1 MNENEN
7 GTSRGGRVT
16 WPPYHWI
23 QSGPTE
29 DAFADFWGFQY
40 DLHDLELHQRFIKMM
55 GLSANGANDSEIQ
68 KKMNQNNVRKYLS
81 GNKKHYLT
89 TIRWQHEILGRP
101 EQSLKWLPVHLK
113 PRGVPEGPWISVPT
127 EMASYRDVVRVI
139 EQLKPTEES
148 FRIMGDFGYGSKDE
162 LLSDRVNLYS
172 FFGGA
177 MAGDAGKP
185 LKGSSRFPSNAATLI
200 LSKAKPNSYRF
211 GGFASLSVNAS
222 LGLAMHRIRDAPQS
236 EQRYTKSECYR
247 WITPASPL
255 IAWTLRVFMGLR
267 KGEKTTYDPLRMD
280 WLLDAPKEFKIYFLQ
295 GLLESDGWVN
305 PGNDRVVF
313 VSSPNE
319 KLLTG
324 LLSSLDVRH
333 RLYQQRQIT
342 RIEFETELGLP
353 LNIFSPRIHSNNHE
367 NLVTMANARRF
378 PERKR
383 LPTWFLETIRPIIAM
398 KLNNAQ
404 ACLEIAK
411 LTGMKVSDHTV
422 KKYRK
427 SILS

>member
-1 MNENEN
+1 
-7 GTSRGGRVT
+7 
-16 WPPYHWI
+16 
-23 QSGPTE
+23 
-29 DAFADFWGFQY
+29 
-40 DLHDLELHQRFIKMM
+40 
-55 GLSANGANDSEIQ
+55 
-68 KKMNQNNVRKYLS
+68 MNQNNVRKYLS

-89 TIRWQHEILGRP
+89 TIRWHHELLGKP

-127 EMASYRDVVRVI
+127 EIASYRDIVHVI
-139 EQLKPTEES
+139 DQLKPTEES
-148 FRIMGDFGYGSKDE
+148 FRIMGDFGYVSKDE

-172 FFGGA
+172 FFGG
-177 MAGDAGKP
+177 MMSGDAGKT
-185 LKGSSRFPSNAATLI
+185 LKGSSRFPSSAATLM

-211 GGFASLSVNAS
+211 GEFASLSVNAS

-236 EQRYTKSECYR
+236 EQRYSKSECYR

-267 KGEKTTYDPLRMD
+267 KGEKTTYDALRMD

-305 PGNDRVVF
+305 PGRDRVVF

-324 LLSSLDVRH
+324 ILSSLGVRH
-333 RLYQQRQIT
+333 RLQHQPPIT
-342 RIEFETELGLP
+342 RIEFETELGIP
-353 LNIFSPRIHSNNHE
+353 LKVFNPRIHSIYYD
-367 NLVTMANARRF
+367 NLVTMATAKRF
-378 PERKR
+378 PARKR
-383 LPTWFLETIRPIIAM
+383 LPIWFLETIRPILAQ
-398 KLNNAQ
+398 KLNNDKS
-404 ACLEIAK
+404 CLEIAK
-411 LTGMKVSDHTV
+411 LTGMKVSNDTV

-427 SILS
+427 SMLS